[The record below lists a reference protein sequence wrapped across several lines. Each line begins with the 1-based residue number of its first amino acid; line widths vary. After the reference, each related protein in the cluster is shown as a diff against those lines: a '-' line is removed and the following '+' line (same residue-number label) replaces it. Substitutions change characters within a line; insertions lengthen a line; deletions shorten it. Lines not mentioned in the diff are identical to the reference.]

1 MSTLVS
7 ELFRA
12 GLALVVFGVTYK
24 IDKKLHSNA
33 GFDPEVSKT
42 TARNHAAAC
51 AALCWGTTFLKENE
65 YNGMRARTE
74 LKRLQAKEA
83 K

>member
-1 MSTLVS
+1 MSRLVS

-12 GLALVVFGVTYK
+12 GLAAAVFGVTYK
-24 IDKKLHSNA
+24 IDEKLNKNA
-33 GFDPEVSKT
+33 GFDLAISKT
-42 TARNHAAAC
+42 TARNHALAC

-74 LKRLQAKEA
+74 LKRLQAKEV